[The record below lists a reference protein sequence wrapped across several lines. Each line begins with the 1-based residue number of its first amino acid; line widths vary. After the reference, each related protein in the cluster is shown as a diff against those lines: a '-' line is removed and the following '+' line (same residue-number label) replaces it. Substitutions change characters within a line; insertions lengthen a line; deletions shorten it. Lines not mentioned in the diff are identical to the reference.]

1 MKPENRILLFDGVC
15 NFCNSSIQFIIRHD
29 PKGIFK
35 YAALQSDYAKKLVGD
50 RSSPEPESVI
60 LYEDGKVYD
69 RTTAALKIARHLN
82 GLWPL
87 LYIFIVIPAFLRDPI
102 YKLIA
107 KNRYKWFGKQE
118 ACMVPSKEIRDRFLD
133 QN

>member
-1 MKPENRILLFDGVC
+1 MKPENRIVLFDGVC

-50 RSSPEPESVI
+50 RISPEPESVI

>member
-1 MKPENRILLFDGVC
+1 MKPENRIVLFDGVC
-15 NFCNSSIQFIIRHD
+15 NFCNSSIQFIISHD

-50 RSSPEPESVI
+50 RISPEPESVI

>member
-1 MKPENRILLFDGVC
+1 MKPENRIVLFDGIC

-50 RSSPEPESVI
+50 RISPEPESVI

>member
-1 MKPENRILLFDGVC
+1 MKPENRIVLFDGIC

-50 RSSPEPESVI
+50 RISPEPESVI

-118 ACMVPSKEIRDRFLD
+118 ACMMPSKEIRDRFLD

>member
-1 MKPENRILLFDGVC
+1 MKPENRIVLFDGVC

-50 RSSPEPESVI
+50 RISPEPESVI

-69 RTTAALKIARHLN
+69 RTTAALKIARHLS